1 MAVDKV
7 LLVQTKIASFALA
20 DHVDAL
26 AVREATSRSW
36 KAQAESDGPGLPIPM
51 RPTPISSLISRSA
64 TTIKSPDDRCFL
76 LVPASSE
83 SRKHG

>member
-1 MAVDKV
+1 MAVDTV

-36 KAQAESDGPGLPIPM
+36 KAQAESDGPGLPTNAPDADQQPDFAFGDNHQVTG
-51 RPTPISSLISRSA
+51 RP
-64 TTIKSPDDRCFL
+64 L
-76 LVPASSE
+76 LLAGAASSE